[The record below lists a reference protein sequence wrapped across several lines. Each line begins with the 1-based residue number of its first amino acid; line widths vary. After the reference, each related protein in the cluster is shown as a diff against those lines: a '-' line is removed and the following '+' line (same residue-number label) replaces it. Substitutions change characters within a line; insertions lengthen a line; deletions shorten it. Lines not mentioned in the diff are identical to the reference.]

1 MVEVLIPPPA
11 RVQAGAANLKQ
22 NPEKTMSV
30 SKDLV
35 LSLYRTMVEI
45 REFELKAY
53 EIFRSR
59 KMPGFIHLYVGEE
72 AVAAG
77 VCAHLKKDDTVTST
91 HRGHGHALAKGIT
104 AQAAMAEL
112 MGGVDGCCGGR
123 GGSMHFYEPAV
134 GFLGTNG
141 VVGPGIPMAA
151 GSALSA
157 KLRGSGQVAVSFFG
171 DGAVNNGAFH
181 EGVNLAATWNLPVVF
196 VCENNL
202 YATEMPFEKATKNT
216 SVASRAA
223 AYNIPGVEVDG
234 NDVLQVYKKAGEAI
248 QRARQGQGPT
258 LMECRTY
265 RWFGHH
271 VGDAGT
277 SYRTKEEI
285 AAWKERDAIKK
296 LREQALAAGWAGVK
310 DFEAIDSETARV
322 IEKAAAVALQS
333 PEPASETALDHV
345 YSS

>member
-1 MVEVLIPPPA
+1 
-11 RVQAGAANLKQ
+11 
-22 NPEKTMSV
+22 MSV

-35 LSLYRTMVEI
+35 LTLYRTMVEI

-53 EIFRSR
+53 ELFRSG

-77 VCAHLKKDDTVTST
+77 VCAHLQRDDTVTST

-104 AQAAMAEL
+104 AEAAMAEL
-112 MGGVDGCCGGR
+112 MGKVDGCCGGR
-123 GGSMHFYEPAV
+123 GGSMHLYEPAV

-141 VVGPGIPMAA
+141 VVAPGIPIAA

-157 KLRGSGQVAVSFFG
+157 KLRGTDQIAVSFFG

-202 YATEMPFEKATKNT
+202 YATETPFNRATKNT

-234 NDVLQVYKKAGEAI
+234 NDVLQVYEKAGEAI
-248 QRARQGQGPT
+248 TRARQGHGPT
-258 LMECRTY
+258 LMECKTY

-277 SYRTKEEI
+277 SYRSKEEI
-285 AAWKERDAIKK
+285 ETWKQRDAIKK
-296 LREQALAAGWAGVK
+296 LREQALAEGWAEK
-310 DFEAIDSETARV
+310 RDFEAIDSETAR
-322 IEKAAAVALQS
+322 IMEAAAALSLKS
-333 PEPASETALDHV
+333 PEPAAETALDHV

>member
-1 MVEVLIPPPA
+1 MD
-11 RVQAGAANLKQ
+11 
-22 NPEKTMSV
+22 V
-30 SKDLV
+30 SKGLV
-35 LSLYRTMVEI
+35 LGLYRTMVEI

-53 EIFRSR
+53 EIFRSG

-77 VCAHLKKDDTVTST
+77 VCAHLRKDDTVTST

-104 AQAAMAEL
+104 SEAAMAEL
-112 MGGVDGCCGGR
+112 MGKVDGCCGGR
-123 GGSMHFYEPAV
+123 GGSMHLYEPGV

-141 VVGPGIPMAA
+141 VVAPGIPIAA

-157 KLRGSGQVAVSFFG
+157 KLRGTDQVAVCFFG

-181 EGVNLAATWNLPVVF
+181 EGVNLAATWNLPVVL

-202 YATEMPFEKATKNT
+202 YATETPFNRATKNT
-216 SVASRAA
+216 NVASRAA

-234 NDVLQVYKKAGEAI
+234 NDVLQVYEEAGKAI
-248 QRARQGQGPT
+248 TRARQGHGPT
-258 LMECRTY
+258 LMECKTY

-277 SYRTKEEI
+277 SYRSKEEI
-285 AAWKERDAIKK
+285 ETWKQRDAIRK
-296 LREQALAAGWAGVK
+296 LREQALASRWADAK
-310 DFEAIDSETARV
+310 DFEAIDTEIARV
-322 IEKAAAVALQS
+322 VEAAATLSLQS
-333 PEPASETALDHV
+333 LEPTGATALNHV
-345 YSS
+345 YNS